1 MKSDMGCYLYNR
13 DKTSLP
19 AKFDTWLD
27 PASTAVVCIDM
38 HLGHTGDSLDTP
50 VPSQMARER
59 IPEHNEFH
67 AAARKLGIPI
77 IMVQNTQRADGI
89 DCVNSK
95 SAACGGTWR
104 YTFELM
110 MPGTSDYA
118 DQLSREGTK
127 WLDWSIESEPT
138 DYWVRTKK
146 RLNAFYPTDLDFLLR
161 QLNVKNVVFTGCAT
175 EVCILS
181 ACTWAAELD
190 YRVFVPRN
198 VVGGITEEGAG
209 HALYCISMAF
219 GLVTDSA
226 ALVKEWQA
234 RKVEAASSAE
244 LENSSAGARRRY
256 A

>member
-1 MKSDMGCYLYNR
+1 
-13 DKTSLP
+13 
-19 AKFDTWLD
+19 
-27 PASTAVVCIDM
+27 
-38 HLGHTGDSLDTP
+38 
-50 VPSQMARER
+50 
-59 IPEHNEFH
+59 
-67 AAARKLGIPI
+67 
-77 IMVQNTQRADGI
+77 MVQNTQRANGI

-95 SAACGGTWR
+95 SAPGGGTWR

-127 WLDWSIESEPT
+127 WLDWSIESKPS

-146 RLNAFYPTDLDFLLR
+146 RLNAFYPTDLDFILR

-190 YRVFVPRN
+190 YRVFVPRD
-198 VVGGITEEGAG
+198 VVGGITEEGAN

-226 ALVKEWQA
+226 AFVEEWQA
-234 RKVEAASSAE
+234 RDARGNSAVEFKSLSAV
-244 LENSSAGARRRY
+244 A
-256 A
+256 

>member
-1 MKSDMGCYLYNR
+1 MKSDMYCYLYNR
-13 DKTSLP
+13 DKTSLTD
-19 AKFDTWLD
+19 KFDTWLD
-27 PASTAVVCIDM
+27 PLSTAVVCIDM
-38 HLGHTGDSLDTP
+38 HLGHTGSEHDTP
-50 VPSQMARER
+50 VPSQMARDR
-59 IPEHNEFH
+59 IPDHNKFH
-67 AAARKLGIPI
+67 RAARELGIPI
-77 IMVQNTQRADGI
+77 IMVQNTQRANGI

-95 SAACGGTWR
+95 SAPGGGTWR

-127 WLDWSIESEPT
+127 WLDWSIESKPS

-146 RLNAFYPTDLDFLLR
+146 RLNAFYPTDLDFILR

-190 YRVFVPRN
+190 YRVFVPRD
-198 VVGGITEEGAG
+198 VVGGITEEGAN

-226 ALVKEWQA
+226 AFVEEWQA
-234 RKVEAASSAE
+234 RDARGNSAVEFKSLSAV
-244 LENSSAGARRRY
+244 A
-256 A
+256 